1 LNLFFSWS
9 FGHLFS
15 ILNFLLAVLF
25 VSFIL
30 RSKRPPGNTLAWLL
44 FVLIIPYVAIPL
56 FIFLTDR
63 KYKTRLQKKK
73 ALYEL
78 NPQVIPQWEESVE
91 KLLGG
96 LGVPPAKGGHAAQL
110 LASGEEAYA
119 RIAGLISSAQSRIH
133 LTTFIFAEDPVAE
146 ALIGLL
152 EKKAEEGVQVRILL
166 DSMGSLMA
174 RHASFKRL
182 REKGGQVVFFNPV
195 LHVPFMGRT
204 NLRNHR
210 KLLVIDSRRAIMG
223 GMNIAQEYMGPQPD
237 PNRWTDL
244 CLQMEGPGV
253 QDMEDIFTEDWKFAT
268 GKEPG
273 RDSAAPV
280 DGAPFGGAPLG
291 GECVLQIIPSGPD
304 VNWDP
309 LYDALLSL
317 IFQAKQRVWIA
328 TPYFIPDESLTRAL
342 ELAARRGIDVRL
354 LVPHRSNHF
363 LADLARGTYL
373 RQLLGSGCQIAL
385 AEKMLHAKAFL
396 VDGDYAILGSANF
409 DMRSLLLNYEIG
421 VLIRTGKP
429 LADLEQWFQAQFA
442 AAGTSDF
449 KVSYGR
455 DLLESVGRVFGP
467 LI

>member
-15 ILNFLLAVLF
+15 ILNFILAILF

-44 FVLIIPYVAIPL
+44 FVLIIPYVGIPL

-63 KYKTRLQKKK
+63 KTKTRFQKKK

-78 NPQVIPQWEESVE
+78 NPQDILLREESVE

-96 LGVPPAKGGHAAQL
+96 LGIPAAKGGHQAEL
-110 LASGEEAYA
+110 VASGEEAYA

-133 LTTFIFAEDPVAE
+133 LTTFIFAKDSVAE

-152 EKKAEEGVQVRILL
+152 EKKAEEGVQVRVLL

-182 REKGGQVVFFNPV
+182 REKGGEVVFFNPV
-195 LHVPFMGRT
+195 LHVPFFGRT

-210 KLLVIDSRRAIMG
+210 KLLIVDSRRAIVG

-244 CLQMEGPGV
+244 CLQMEGPGI
-253 QDMEDIFTEDWKFAT
+253 QDMEDIFIEDWKFAT
-268 GKEPG
+268 GKDAG
-273 RDSAAPV
+273 RDKAAPT
-280 DGAPFGGAPLG
+280 G

-304 VNWDP
+304 VRWDP
-309 LYDALLSL
+309 LYDTLLSL

-328 TPYFIPDESLTRAL
+328 TPYFIPDEALTRAL

-354 LVPHRSNHF
+354 LVPRQSNHF
-363 LADLARGTYL
+363 LADLARGTYM
-373 RQLLGSGCQIAL
+373 RQLLNAGCRTAL
-385 AEKMLHAKAFL
+385 SEKMLHAKAFL

-421 VLIRTGKP
+421 VLIRSGKP
-429 LADLEQWFQAQFA
+429 LADLEQWFQTQFLG
-442 AAGTSDF
+442 AGTSDF
-449 KVSYGR
+449 KVNYWR
-455 DLLESVGRVFGP
+455 DLAESLGRVLGP

>member
-1 LNLFFSWS
+1 MNLFFSWS

-63 KYKTRLQKKK
+63 KYKTRMQKKK

-78 NPQVIPQWEESVE
+78 NPRDILLREETVE

-96 LGVPPAKGGHAAQL
+96 LGVPPAKGGHQAKL

-119 RIAGLISSAQSRIH
+119 QIAGLISSAKSRIH
-133 LTTFIFAEDPVAE
+133 LTTFIFAEDPVSE
-146 ALIGLL
+146 SLIGLL
-152 EKKAEEGVQVRILL
+152 EKKAEEGVQVSILL

-174 RHASFKRL
+174 RHASFEGL
-182 REKGGQVVFFNPV
+182 RKKGGQVVFFNPV
-195 LHVPFMGRT
+195 FHMPFAGRT

-210 KLLVIDSRRAIMG
+210 KLLIVDSRRAIMG
-223 GMNIAQEYMGPQPD
+223 GMNIAKEYMGPQPD

-244 CLQMEGPGV
+244 CLQMEGMGV
-253 QDMEDIFTEDWKFAT
+253 QYMEDIFTEDWKFAT
-268 GKEPG
+268 GKDPG
-273 RDSAAPV
+273 RDIPAPPGV
-280 DGAPFGGAPLG
+280 APTA

-304 VNWDP
+304 VRWDP
-309 LYDALLSL
+309 LYDTLLSL
-317 IFQAKQRVWIA
+317 IFEAKQRVWIA
-328 TPYFIPDESLTRAL
+328 TPYFIPDEALTRAL

-354 LVPHRSNHF
+354 LVPRHSNHF

-373 RQLLGSGCQIAL
+373 RQLLNSGCRVAL

-421 VLIRTGKP
+421 VLIRAGKP
-429 LADLEQWFQAQFA
+429 LGDLDQWFRAQFQV
-442 AAGTSDF
+442 AGTSDF
-449 KVSYGR
+449 KVNYWR

>member
-1 LNLFFSWS
+1 MQYLFSWS
-9 FGHLFS
+9 LGHLFS
-15 ILNFLLAVLF
+15 VLNFLLAVLF

-44 FVLIIPYVAIPL
+44 FVIIIPYLAIPL
-56 FIFLTDR
+56 FIFLADR
-63 KYKTRLQKKK
+63 KYKTRRQKKK
-73 ALYEL
+73 TLYEL
-78 NPQVIPQWEESVE
+78 NPKEIAQRKGPVE

-96 LGVPPAKGGHAAQL
+96 LGVPPAKDGHQAQL
-110 LASGEEAYA
+110 LATGEEAYA
-119 RIAGLISSAQSRIH
+119 QIAALISSAQSRIH

-146 ALIGLL
+146 SLIRLL

-166 DSMGSLMA
+166 DSLGSLMA
-174 RHASFKRL
+174 HHASFAGLKK
-182 REKGGQVVFFNPV
+182 KGGQVVFFNPV
-195 LHVPFMGRT
+195 LHSSFMGRS

-210 KLLVIDSRRAIMG
+210 KLLIVDSRLALMG
-223 GMNIAQEYMGPQPD
+223 GMNIAKEYMGPGPD
-237 PNRWTDL
+237 PARWTDL
-244 CLQMEGPGV
+244 CLRLEGPCV

-268 GKEPG
+268 GEDPG
-273 RDSAAPV
+273 RLKPDLTGAAPV
-280 DGAPFGGAPLG
+280 G

-304 VNWDP
+304 VRWDP
-309 LYDALLSL
+309 LYDTLLSL

-342 ELAARRGIDVRL
+342 ELAARRGVDVRL
-354 LVPHRSNHF
+354 LVPRRSNHF

-373 RQLLGSGCQIAL
+373 RQLLKAGCQIPL

-409 DMRSLLLNYEIG
+409 DMRSLMLNYEIG
-421 VLIRTGKP
+421 VLIRSGEP
-429 LADLEQWFQAQFA
+429 LAALDQWFEAQFQ

-449 KVSYGR
+449 KVNYWR
-455 DLLESVGRVFGP
+455 DLLESVGRVLGP